1 MRDQQHTRTYYER
14 QLRELKDRLLI
25 MSSQAESM
33 ISDSIR
39 SFVDRRP
46 TLAAEVIERDDE
58 MDRLEMEIDNL
69 CYEILAL
76 EQPVAC
82 DLRFIATALQIVRS
96 LERVGDI
103 SVNIAEMVV
112 FLVRGQDIRHRT
124 HLAG

>member
-58 MDRLEMEIDNL
+58 MDHRPEGGAEGIDRHGHRV
-69 CYEILAL
+69 LADITFGFD
-76 EQPVAC
+76 E
-82 DLRFIATALQIVRS
+82 ALAAAAD
-96 LERVGDI
+96 RVGSEHPAFSRHDTVADHAAKDI
-103 SVNIAEMVV
+103 TSS
-112 FLVRGQDIRHRT
+112 G
-124 HLAG
+124 